1 MFRKIQTFLII
12 LAMMCI
18 GVRVSA
24 NEYHGY
30 TPTKEERIRIEAL
43 KNDINIIRDEM
54 LAWGEK
60 WTEKN
65 DIEKNFEAYIR
76 IRNTYESRIGA
87 LLDEIARIEGSV
99 YTPLP

>member
-1 MFRKIQTFLII
+1 MFRKIQAFLII

-24 NEYHGY
+24 NEYHDY
-30 TPTKEERIRIEAL
+30 TPTQEEMIRIEAL

-60 WTEKN
+60 WTEEN
-65 DIEKNFEAYIR
+65 DIEKNFEDYMR

>member
-1 MFRKIQTFLII
+1 
-12 LAMMCI
+12 MCI

-60 WTEKN
+60 WTEEN
-65 DIEKNFEAYIR
+65 DIEKNFEDYMR

-87 LLDEIARIEGSV
+87 LLDEIARIEGRV
-99 YTPLP
+99 YIPLP